1 MADASEDASPPVSLA
16 MPAPAPPAPPA
27 RGPGRRD
34 FLAGV
39 AVAGAAGAAG
49 TLSRP
54 SGAPPPGSGGR
65 YARTA
70 DVLVVGAGLS
80 GLCAAREIVK
90 HGHTALIL
98 EARDRTGGRMVRRQV
113 IEGGWIDLGGQWV
126 GPTQHK
132 IIELA
137 DELGVKRF
145 ESYHHGASI
154 FYWHG
159 RRSTFDGTF
168 PPFTG
173 QPPQVPRAALLDAEQ
188 ALAKIDKL
196 SAPVPPQAPWR
207 APGAKALDSQTL
219 QTWLEANTRTPFA
232 RFVLTQQ
239 ALIGGS
245 GAFEPGEASL
255 LHVLFANR
263 QAPQAEGPETD
274 LFYGAAGQ
282 IAQIL
287 TSQLGAAIALS
298 SPATSISTE
307 RGGVTVTAGSRKY
320 RGRSVIV
327 AVPPFLAGQISCD
340 PPLPM
345 RRLQLTQRVP
355 MGALFK
361 VLAVYPAAWWRDQG
375 LNGSATGDRP
385 TLGFAADSS
394 PPSGRPGILASF
406 IAGTR
411 AVELSTASQSELRR
425 AILDDLAAYYGPP
438 AAHPAELVVVQW
450 PRDRWTGGAFTA
462 FMQPGTWTG
471 YGPALRAP
479 AGPVEWAGTEVAD
492 RWSGYFDGAVRAGQD
507 AASRAMSNL

>member
-1 MADASEDASPPVSLA
+1 MPSDAEDGSPPTSLA
-16 MPAPAPPAPPA
+16 GPALPPET
-27 RGPGRRD
+27 GRRN

-49 TLSRP
+49 PLGRASRAF
-54 SGAPPPGSGGR
+54 GAAAPDSSGGR
-65 YARTA
+65 YARSA

-80 GLCAAREIVK
+80 GLCAAREIIK
-90 HGHTALIL
+90 HGLSAVIL
-98 EARDRTGGRMVRRQV
+98 EARDRTGGRMVRQRV
-113 IEGGWIDLGGQWV
+113 IEGGWADLGGQWV
-126 GPTQHK
+126 GPTQHR
-132 IIELA
+132 IIALA
-137 DELGVKRF
+137 DELGVRRF

-159 RRSTFDGTF
+159 RRSTFNGTF

-173 QPPQVPRAALLDAEQ
+173 QPPQIPRAALLDAEQ
-188 ALAKIDKL
+188 ALDKIDKL
-196 SAPVPPQAPWR
+196 AALVPPQAPWR
-207 APGAKALDSQTL
+207 TPGARALDTQTL

-245 GAFEPGEASL
+245 GAFEPGEVSL

-263 QAPQAEGPETD
+263 QAPQAEAPETD

-287 TSQLGAAIALS
+287 TRQMTGSIALS
-298 SPATSISTE
+298 SPVTAISSD
-307 RGGVTVTAGSRKY
+307 RGGVTVTAGSLRY
-320 RGRSVIV
+320 RGRAVIV

-355 MGALFK
+355 MGSLFK
-361 VLAVYPAAWWRDQG
+361 VLAVYRSAWWRDQG
-375 LNGSATGDRP
+375 LDGSATGDRP

-394 PPSGRPGILASF
+394 PPGGRPGILASF
-406 IAGTR
+406 IAGAR
-411 AVELSTASQSELRR
+411 AVQLSTASQPQLRR
-425 AILDDLAAYYGPP
+425 AILDDLAAYYGPH
-438 AAHPAELVVVQW
+438 AAQPAELIVVEW
-450 PRDRWTGGAFTA
+450 PKDRWTGGAFTA
-462 FMQPGTWTG
+462 FMPPGAWTG
-471 YGPALRAP
+471 YGQALREP
-479 AGPVEWAGTEVAD
+479 AGPIEWAGTEVAD

-507 AASRAMSNL
+507 AASRTIRKL